1 MPLPRQRAHIV
12 GEDEILEI
20 ARRAELDAWH
30 DVVELETEF
39 RETRLANQHDGAA
52 ADQVGDDFARD
63 LRHRG
68 LLLLLAGAERE
79 PDRVEIEKHGHGVA
93 DLQHGAG
100 KFEPRRTAPGI
111 PRGHVEQERVVFR
124 AGQGAGEVV
133 VRLAGRDR
141 CHQPATEEK
150 TEQENDDPLHG
161 YDLAPARRLRRL
173 DVLSPE
179 SAAASMAGPLTWS
192 RGHRSIARKTR
203 RAPSRRARKRGL
215 PMFRLLS
222 IALAW
227 AMVAV
232 TAIAQTGD
240 DGWPER
246 PVRLVV
252 PFPAG
257 SSTDIIARIV
267 AQKLSR
273 RLGQQIVIEN
283 RAGASGNIGADAVAK
298 AAPDGYTM
306 GIATAS
312 THAVAASLS
321 ANLPYDPIKD
331 FAPVAMIGSQ
341 PYVLVLQPA
350 LPARN
355 LAELIALA
363 KAKPG
368 TLNYGSAGV
377 ASLAHLATALFAS
390 MAGVNIVHVP
400 YKSSSQSM
408 TDMITGRLD
417 MQFATI
423 APSLPNIRA
432 GQLRALATSGKTR
445 VAALPELPTVAEAG
459 LAGYEAALWVSLVMP
474 SATPPTMI
482 ARLNREVNDIL
493 KSTEGTEALVAQGM
507 VAEPGPPE
515 ALTERIRGDIEKWRG
530 VAVKAGIRP
539 E

>member
-1 MPLPRQRAHIV
+1 
-12 GEDEILEI
+12 
-20 ARRAELDAWH
+20 
-30 DVVELETEF
+30 
-39 RETRLANQHDGAA
+39 
-52 ADQVGDDFARD
+52 
-63 LRHRG
+63 
-68 LLLLLAGAERE
+68 
-79 PDRVEIEKHGHGVA
+79 
-93 DLQHGAG
+93 
-100 KFEPRRTAPGI
+100 
-111 PRGHVEQERVVFR
+111 
-124 AGQGAGEVV
+124 
-133 VRLAGRDR
+133 
-141 CHQPATEEK
+141 
-150 TEQENDDPLHG
+150 
-161 YDLAPARRLRRL
+161 
-173 DVLSPE
+173 
-179 SAAASMAGPLTWS
+179 
-192 RGHRSIARKTR
+192 
-203 RAPSRRARKRGL
+203 
-215 PMFRLLS
+215 MFRLLS
-222 IALAW
+222 IALAS

-267 AQKLSR
+267 AQKLSH

-368 TLNYGSAGV
+368 TLNCGSAGV

-530 VAVKAGIRP
+530 VAVKAGIRA

>member
-1 MPLPRQRAHIV
+1 MI
-12 GEDEILEI
+12 
-20 ARRAELDAWH
+20 
-30 DVVELETEF
+30 
-39 RETRLANQHDGAA
+39 
-52 ADQVGDDFARD
+52 
-63 LRHRG
+63 
-68 LLLLLAGAERE
+68 
-79 PDRVEIEKHGHGVA
+79 
-93 DLQHGAG
+93 
-100 KFEPRRTAPGI
+100 
-111 PRGHVEQERVVFR
+111 
-124 AGQGAGEVV
+124 
-133 VRLAGRDR
+133 
-141 CHQPATEEK
+141 
-150 TEQENDDPLHG
+150 
-161 YDLAPARRLRRL
+161 
-173 DVLSPE
+173 
-179 SAAASMAGPLTWS
+179 
-192 RGHRSIARKTR
+192 
-203 RAPSRRARKRGL
+203 
-215 PMFRLLS
+215 RLLS
-222 IALAW
+222 IALAS
-227 AMVAV
+227 AV
-232 TAIAQTGD
+232 IATSAIAQTGE

-246 PVRLVV
+246 PLRLVV

-267 AQKLSR
+267 AQKLSP

-298 AAPDGYTM
+298 AAPDGYTI

-432 GQLRALATSGKTR
+432 GQLRALATSGGTR
-445 VAALPELPTVAEAG
+445 VTVLPDLPTVVEAG
-459 LAGYEAALWVSLVMP
+459 LAGYEAALWVSFVMP
-474 SATPPTMI
+474 SATPPTII
-482 ARLNREVNDIL
+482 ARLNREVNEIL
-493 KSTEGTEALVAQGM
+493 KSPNGTEALVAQGM
-507 VAEPGPPE
+507 GPEPGPPE
-515 ALTERIRGDIEKWRG
+515 ALTERILGDIKKWRD
-530 VAVKAGIRP
+530 VAVKAGIRA

>member
-1 MPLPRQRAHIV
+1 MI
-12 GEDEILEI
+12 
-20 ARRAELDAWH
+20 
-30 DVVELETEF
+30 
-39 RETRLANQHDGAA
+39 
-52 ADQVGDDFARD
+52 
-63 LRHRG
+63 
-68 LLLLLAGAERE
+68 
-79 PDRVEIEKHGHGVA
+79 
-93 DLQHGAG
+93 
-100 KFEPRRTAPGI
+100 
-111 PRGHVEQERVVFR
+111 
-124 AGQGAGEVV
+124 
-133 VRLAGRDR
+133 
-141 CHQPATEEK
+141 
-150 TEQENDDPLHG
+150 
-161 YDLAPARRLRRL
+161 
-173 DVLSPE
+173 
-179 SAAASMAGPLTWS
+179 
-192 RGHRSIARKTR
+192 
-203 RAPSRRARKRGL
+203 
-215 PMFRLLS
+215 RLLS
-222 IALAW
+222 ILLAS
-227 AMVAV
+227 AVAV
-232 TAIAQTGD
+232 AAAMAETGE

-246 PVRLVV
+246 PLRLVV

-267 AQKLSR
+267 AQKLSH

-298 AAPDGYTM
+298 ATPDGYTI

-321 ANLPYDPIKD
+321 PNLPYDPIRD

-341 PYVLVLQPA
+341 PYVLVLHPA
-350 LPARN
+350 LPAHN

-377 ASLAHLATALFAS
+377 ASLAHLATELFAS

-432 GQLRALATSGKTR
+432 GQLRALVTSGKTR

-459 LAGYEAALWVSLVMP
+459 IAGYEAALWVSFVVP
-474 SATPPTMI
+474 SDTPPKII
-482 ARLNREVNDIL
+482 ARLNREVNDVL
-493 KSTEGTEALVAQGM
+493 ESSDGTEALVAQGM
-507 VAEPGPPE
+507 APEPGPPE

-530 VAVKAGIRP
+530 VAARAGIRP
-539 E
+539 Q

>member
-1 MPLPRQRAHIV
+1 
-12 GEDEILEI
+12 
-20 ARRAELDAWH
+20 
-30 DVVELETEF
+30 
-39 RETRLANQHDGAA
+39 
-52 ADQVGDDFARD
+52 
-63 LRHRG
+63 
-68 LLLLLAGAERE
+68 
-79 PDRVEIEKHGHGVA
+79 
-93 DLQHGAG
+93 
-100 KFEPRRTAPGI
+100 
-111 PRGHVEQERVVFR
+111 
-124 AGQGAGEVV
+124 
-133 VRLAGRDR
+133 
-141 CHQPATEEK
+141 
-150 TEQENDDPLHG
+150 
-161 YDLAPARRLRRL
+161 
-173 DVLSPE
+173 
-179 SAAASMAGPLTWS
+179 
-192 RGHRSIARKTR
+192 
-203 RAPSRRARKRGL
+203 
-215 PMFRLLS
+215 MFRLLS
-222 IALAW
+222 IALAS

-267 AQKLSR
+267 AQKLSH
-273 RLGQQIVIEN
+273 RLGQQVVIEN
-283 RAGASGNIGADAVAK
+283 RAGASGNIDADAVAK
-298 AAPDGYTM
+298 AAPEGYTM

-321 ANLPYDPIKD
+321 TNLPYDPIKD